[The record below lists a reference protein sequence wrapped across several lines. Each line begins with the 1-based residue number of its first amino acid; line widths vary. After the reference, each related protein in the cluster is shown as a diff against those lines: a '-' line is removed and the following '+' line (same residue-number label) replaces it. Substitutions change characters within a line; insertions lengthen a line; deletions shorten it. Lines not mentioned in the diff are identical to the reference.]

1 MCPDMPYFARCRFFF
16 PFFFGGGAFF
26 FFAYLMCFLDCT
38 YLEGQ
43 LICSEMLMKEIKD
56 YKVIRVAV
64 ITTKALNE
72 NLLQMRYYV

>member
-1 MCPDMPYFARCRFFF
+1 
-16 PFFFGGGAFF
+16 
-26 FFAYLMCFLDCT
+26 MCFLDCT